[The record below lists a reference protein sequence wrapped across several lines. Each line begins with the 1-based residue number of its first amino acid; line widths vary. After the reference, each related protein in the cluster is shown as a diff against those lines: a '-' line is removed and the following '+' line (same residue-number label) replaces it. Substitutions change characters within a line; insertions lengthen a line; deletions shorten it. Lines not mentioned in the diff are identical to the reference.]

1 VDIRYLVDRVRAD
14 LARVPPVAL
23 AVSPKE
29 SPTTGGLVAVLLAGA
44 EAELAAFDKQP
55 WWRRWWRA
63 ARVRDGVRDR
73 LFTAQEDLMLLL
85 PVEDLSARVP
95 QLRAALKAL
104 LTADDP
110 RYDAFTRLLD
120 AAELDGAELGNRGR
134 RQPS

>member
-14 LARVPPVAL
+14 VARVPPAVL
-23 AVSPKE
+23 AVAPKE
-29 SPTTGGLVAVLLAGA
+29 SPTTGVLVAALLAGA
-44 EAELAAFDKQP
+44 EVELAAFDKQP

-63 ARVRDGVRDR
+63 ALVRDGVRDR

-85 PVEDLSARVP
+85 PAEDLRARVP

-110 RYDAFTRLLD
+110 RYDGFTRLLD
-120 AAELDGAELGNRGR
+120 EAELDNRDR